1 MAPES
6 PSRWACG
13 CATPAVVVGGLPL
26 LRLPIWRMR
35 RPEDSCSYANAA
47 QAEKDLS
54 WARRYLLKHSA
65 FMNPI
70 SSLRS
75 ARQSEAHR
83 CEPCHAAE
91 EGPRAHARAERCR
104 VFVFLFIEI
113 SLHAFRSVSRQQG
126 SDEVEHRPCLSV
138 CVCVIVQGKSNRPP
152 PPKKH
157 YNMCAH
163 A

>member
-1 MAPES
+1 MGRLFCTLWRQKPLMVG
-6 PSRWACG
+6 SR
-13 CATPAVVVGGLPL
+13 CATPAVVGDRPL

-35 RPEDSCSYANAA
+35 RPKDPCSYANAA

-54 WARRYLLKHSA
+54 WARCYLLKHSA

-83 CEPCHAAE
+83 CERCHAAE
-91 EGPRAHARAERCR
+91 EGPRAHAGAERCR
-104 VFVFLFIEI
+104 FLLFIEI
-113 SLHAFRSVSRQQG
+113 SLHAFRTVSRQQG
-126 SDEVEHRPCLSV
+126 SDEAEHRPCLCV
-138 CVCVIVQGKSNRPP
+138 CVCDC
-152 PPKKH
+152 
-157 YNMCAH
+157 YMCAH